1 MCFLGMTFKIYIRL
15 AVSLAIVSA
24 LIFGA
29 RAAQAHE
36 LTRAEITI
44 CAKLKTCLNILERHG
59 PDKFDYRVLQE
70 AVLKFGPAGKAA
82 LFTRLTSNDKTAQS
96 RAQILLSKNALTYG
110 PEYQAQIAAVWPR
123 GDIAAHAK
131 IMRANLSTAVISRA
145 IETLS
150 HPNPEIAQ
158 LSRDIMD
165 SAATSQNRQP
175 LGQMDYGRLAKAAI
189 NAPTPAMVN
198 LLKSTAPETSH
209 PVLTRILRSGD
220 GPSIIAAY
228 DALYAQDPKTAF
240 QTLVGTLYDLK
251 DNEAQSAFAL
261 AALLRHR
268 HENRADGFY
277 LKFASDVANDSKM
290 SLMGRIVGFDAVM
303 GYKGVNGPALAQTP
317 LMISNLKTALDNYKT
332 LPHAYAKNFYT
343 SAKENSKPW
352 TDLMWGKLKAD
363 PYKYPETAKAFFNN
377 IAKLPTP
384 LTSQIVSQALSNKS
398 DYGML
403 VLGIKSAAAQ
413 KDKSRTTQ
421 LTSFKTHPIA
431 EVRAASALAVTALT
445 TGTEFSKANLL
456 KDTKQMNISAKM
468 CRAIPHDFKD
478 DAKQLPFF
486 ELTNVNIT
494 ATGPRRHYVQ
504 TAAPTRSG
512 WLVGFGAGEAGGD
525 LQFYDNKSGKGISIL
540 KPENGIHNNVIAILP
555 VRPQALGQY
564 ASEFWAVISDGNP
577 NGGAAIYR
585 LSERPTGFN
594 LVRHSQ
600 LPNAKTQIAQQKN
613 GDVFISFYDE
623 TDKNYI
629 PHAPL
634 LLSPNGELRRA
645 CENPSNENLKA
656 LP

>member
-1 MCFLGMTFKIYIRL
+1 MRFLGMTFQIYMRL
-15 AVSLAIVSA
+15 AVSLAFISA

-29 RAAQAHE
+29 RAAEAHQ

-44 CAKLKTCLNILERHG
+44 CAKLKTCLDILERHG
-59 PDKFDYRVLQE
+59 PDEFDYAVLQE
-70 AVLKFGPAGKAA
+70 AFLKFGPAGKAA
-82 LFTRLTSNDKTAQS
+82 LFARLSSGDKTVQS

-110 PEYQAQIAAVWPR
+110 PKDQAQIAALWPR

-131 IMRANLSTAVISRA
+131 IMRANLSPAVVSRA

-150 HPNPEIAQ
+150 HPKPDIAK
-158 LSRDIMD
+158 LSRAIID
-165 SAATSQNRQP
+165 SAAAVQNRPP

-189 NAPTPAMVN
+189 NAPTPAMVS
-198 LLKSTAPETSH
+198 LLTSAAPETSR
-209 PVLTRILRSGD
+209 PVLTRILRSSD

-228 DALYAQDPKTAF
+228 DALYSQDPKTAF

-251 DNEAQSAFAL
+251 DNEAQTAFAL
-261 AALLRHR
+261 ASLLRHR
-268 HENRADGFY
+268 HENRVDGFY
-277 LKFASDVANDSKM
+277 LKFASDVANDPKM
-290 SLMGRIVGFDAVM
+290 SPMGRMAGFDAVM
-303 GYKGVNGPALAQTP
+303 GYEGLNGPALAQTP
-317 LMISNLKTALDNYKT
+317 LMIDNLKTALDNHET
-332 LPHAYAKNFYT
+332 LPRAYAKNFYS
-343 SAKENSKPW
+343 SAKANPKPW
-352 TDLMWGKLKAD
+352 ADIIWGKLKAD

-377 IAKLPTP
+377 IAKLPAPMTF
-384 LTSQIVSQALSNKS
+384 QISQALTNKT

-403 VLGIKSAAAQ
+403 LLGIKTLAAQ
-413 KDKSRTTQ
+413 KDKSRIAQ
-421 LTSFKTHPIA
+421 LADFNTHPIT

-445 TGTEFSKANLL
+445 KGTEFSEAKLL
-456 KDTKQMNISAKM
+456 RESKQINRTAKM
-468 CRAIPHDFKD
+468 CRAMPHDFKD

-504 TAAPTRSG
+504 TAVPTRSG

-525 LQFYDNKSGKGISIL
+525 LQFYDNKSGKGVSIL
-540 KPENGIHNNVIAILP
+540 NPQNGIHNNVAAIMP
-555 VRPQALGQY
+555 VRPQTLGQY
-564 ASEFWAVISDGNP
+564 ASKFWAFISDGHP
-577 NGGAAIYR
+577 NGRAAVYR
-585 LSERPTGFN
+585 LSKHPTGYS
-594 LVRHSQ
+594 LVRHAQ
-600 LPNAKTQIAQQKN
+600 LPHSKTQIAQQKN